1 MLGSECR
8 SVALTEDRGEEFL
21 TYTHSSLLTTHFS
34 SGAGPRIPR
43 WLRYNYRM
51 NNSMRNE
58 RCLIL
63 ADGALDVFSAKTATS
78 MLRYRPERVVGVLD
92 RRHAGRTA
100 REVLGVDSGAPVVA
114 TLAEGLALGADTMVI
129 GIAPSGG
136 QLPAEWREILSG
148 ALRAGLDLVSGLH
161 VFLGDDPELAALAAA
176 QNARIVDLR
185 RPPERQPIA
194 HARAVE
200 TPALRVLTVG
210 TDCNVGK
217 MVAALELTASASRRG
232 MDARFVATG
241 QTGMLI
247 CGSGIT
253 LDRIPGDFMAGFI
266 EDEVLAAA
274 ESDLIVVEG
283 QGCLLH
289 PAYSGVTAALLH
301 GSLPDAMLLVH
312 HAGRERMRNQPVTI
326 PPLPYWVR
334 LYEESVAPLHP
345 GKVVGIAINPTGL
358 TADQAAD
365 AVRRAEA
372 ETGLPAVD
380 VVKVGADRLLEAV
393 LALPRPQTLVATTAP
408 QASVTDE

>member
-1 MLGSECR
+1 MSDQI
-8 SVALTEDRGEEFL
+8 A
-21 TYTHSSLLTTHFS
+21 
-34 SGAGPRIPR
+34 
-43 WLRYNYRM
+43 
-51 NNSMRNE
+51 RNE

-100 REVLGVDSGAPVVA
+100 REVLGVESDAPVVA
-114 TLAEGLALGADTMVI
+114 SLVEGLALGADTLVI

-136 QLPAEWREILSG
+136 QLPSEWRAILSG

-161 VFLGDDPELAALAAA
+161 VFLGDDPELATLAVEHGG
-176 QNARIVDLR
+176 RISDLR
-185 RPPERQPIA
+185 RPPENQPIA

-200 TPALRVLTVG
+200 TPGLRVLTVG

-247 CGSGIT
+247 SGTGIT

-266 EDEVLAAA
+266 EEEVLAAA
-274 ESDLIVVEG
+274 EGELIVVEG
-283 QGCLLH
+283 QGCVLH

-301 GSLPDAMLLVH
+301 GSLPDAMILVH
-312 HAGRERMRNQPVTI
+312 HSGRERMRNQPVVI
-326 PPLPYWVR
+326 PSLPNWVR
-334 LYEESVAPLHP
+334 WYEEIVAPVHP
-345 GKVVGIAINPTGL
+345 GKVVGVAINPTGL
-358 TADQAAD
+358 TPEQAAE
-365 AVRRAEA
+365 AVRKAEV

-380 VVKVGADRLLEAV
+380 VVKDGADRLLDAV
-393 LALPRPQTLVATTAP
+393 LALPRPQRLFGTPAPEAT
-408 QASVTDE
+408 VTDE